1 MFFLL
6 FSAIRFPT
14 NMCKHLVLVVV
25 GGGFVYCFPSS
36 IPFSVVLKQNQWAI
50 VFSLDSIWFL
60 CQKMQPF
67 QALSK
72 AHSHLL
78 CRMKQHIIS
87 IYGHEHRTNNLS
99 LSRSPFSITTA
110 MENLLPVAF
119 LITLSLASHCKVLT
133 RKRNSFSRL
142 EMRHTHTK
150 KTDRKIAFRSLFT
163 LFHCLEPIHASHIL
177 TCTHAS

>member
-1 MFFLL
+1 
-6 FSAIRFPT
+6 
-14 NMCKHLVLVVV
+14 MCKHLVLVVV

-78 CRMKQHIIS
+78 CHMKQHIIS
-87 IYGHEHRTNNLS
+87 VYGHEHRTNNLS
-99 LSRSPFSITTA
+99 LSRSTFSITTA

-142 EMRHTHTK
+142 EMRHTHK
-150 KTDRKIAFRSLFT
+150 KPIAKLHFAPYSLSSTVSNRYMHRTYSHAHT
-163 LFHCLEPIHASHIL
+163 LANKKEEQTTPK
-177 TCTHAS
+177 

>member
-99 LSRSPFSITTA
+99 LSRSTFSITTA

-142 EMRHTHTK
+142 EMRHTHTHTK
-150 KTDRKIAFRSLFT
+150 PIAKLHFAPYSLSFT
-163 LFHCLEPIHASHIL
+163 V
-177 TCTHAS
+177 